1 MRLIIFFIFLYSFSA
16 YSIELIE
23 QPIEKIENIIFQNS
37 KTTSNNE
44 YYNSFYGEEHINR
57 FYNEFKLDSDKPF
70 YNEIILSVLSS
81 HILQNEDP
89 DKINFFLDSVK
100 KLNNLQD
107 SFVYQKRIFQNVLF
121 DSFLKPEYNEIYL
134 NFLFNSS
141 KFEELCDYY
150 IKLNSTQNDFKNN
163 LVFSSICLIENKN
176 FSQLELLLELYD
188 SDSLEKL
195 NSNYINLFLNQNYD
209 YNTVNYSSLSM
220 LDKYIIYKSDNN
232 FLIHDYRINNVLDI
246 QIALKH
252 NIDISLR
259 SIENAFSKQIINK
272 NELLSI
278 YNAISKDN
286 SDYLL
291 YKKISSEININD
303 KLKIIDKNINKINM
317 NYYNF
322 SRLLSDQ
329 FIDIKLLSKNL
340 KYIKS
345 IYLILLTSNDDLR
358 IGFLN
363 LIKDKEFDDDF
374 DYLFFNGL
382 SNFLSQKNET
392 DSIELKELEHLN
404 NPVILFYIDNNFL
417 NIKLNKDLSLNK
429 NNAQSLNNNY
439 NNLSIYNNS
448 NNIIERNL
456 ELLLI
461 LKSLNLNYINQID
474 LYYISKSQSN
484 NPVFNKI
491 FLNLISNKYL
501 NN

>member
-1 MRLIIFFIFLYSFSA
+1 
-16 YSIELIE
+16 
-23 QPIEKIENIIFQNS
+23 
-37 KTTSNNE
+37 
-44 YYNSFYGEEHINR
+44 
-57 FYNEFKLDSDKPF
+57 
-70 YNEIILSVLSS
+70 
-81 HILQNEDP
+81 
-89 DKINFFLDSVK
+89 
-100 KLNNLQD
+100 
-107 SFVYQKRIFQNVLF
+107 
-121 DSFLKPEYNEIYL
+121 
-134 NFLFNSS
+134 
-141 KFEELCDYY
+141 
-150 IKLNSTQNDFKNN
+150 
-163 LVFSSICLIENKN
+163 
-176 FSQLELLLELYD
+176 
-188 SDSLEKL
+188 
-195 NSNYINLFLNQNYD
+195 
-209 YNTVNYSSLSM
+209 
-220 LDKYIIYKSDNN
+220 
-232 FLIHDYRINNVLDI
+232 
-246 QIALKH
+246 
-252 NIDISLR
+252 
-259 SIENAFSKQIINK
+259 
-272 NELLSI
+272 
-278 YNAISKDN
+278 
-286 SDYLL
+286 
-291 YKKISSEININD
+291 
-303 KLKIIDKNINKINM
+303 M